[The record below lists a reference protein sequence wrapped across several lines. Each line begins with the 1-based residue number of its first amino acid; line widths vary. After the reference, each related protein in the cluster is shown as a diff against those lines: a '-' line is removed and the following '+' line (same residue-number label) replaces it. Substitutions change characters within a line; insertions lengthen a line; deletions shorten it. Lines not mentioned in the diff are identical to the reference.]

1 MTGATLP
8 PTIVITGAS
17 AGIGEETA
25 ILFAEKGWKVIIAA
39 RRVDRLELL
48 AKRIAKRNQN
58 NVVVLELDVT
68 DDQSVKTFAANTLK
82 ACSGQLDVLFNN
94 AGLAL
99 GVDHV
104 ATGSVSDWDVMINT
118 NITGLLRVTRELLPA
133 MKMKNHGHI
142 INMGSIASSVVYE
155 GGSVYCATK
164 HAVRAITKTL
174 RLELNG
180 TAIRVSLIDPGMV
193 ETDFSLVRFKDDED
207 RAKSVYKG
215 LKPLTPKDIAEC
227 ILFMADRPA
236 HVNIDEIVLMP
247 IAQAAPHK
255 ISRS

>member
-1 MTGATLP
+1 MISTKSP

-25 ILFAEKGWKVIIAA
+25 RLFAAKGWRVIVGA
-39 RRVDRLELL
+39 RRVERLEDLSQSL
-48 AKRIAKRNQN
+48 SRKNLPALTCLK
-58 NVVVLELDVT
+58 LDVT
-68 DDQSVKTFAANTLK
+68 NQTSVKQFAAK
-82 ACSGQLDVLFNN
+82 ALEACGGRVDVLFNN

-104 ATGSVSDWDVMINT
+104 ATGQVSDWEIMIDT
-118 NITGLLRVTRELLPA
+118 NVTGLLRVTREFLPA
-133 MKMKNHGHI
+133 MKEKSHGHI

-180 TAIRVSLIDPGMV
+180 TQIRVSLIDPGMV
-193 ETDFSLVRFKDDED
+193 ETDFSMVRFKDDQE
-207 RAKSVYKG
+207 RAKNVYKG
-215 LKPLTPKDIAEC
+215 LKPLSSTDIAEC
-227 ILFMADRPA
+227 IWFMVDRPA

-247 IAQAAPHK
+247 TAQAAPHK
-255 ISRS
+255 ITRI